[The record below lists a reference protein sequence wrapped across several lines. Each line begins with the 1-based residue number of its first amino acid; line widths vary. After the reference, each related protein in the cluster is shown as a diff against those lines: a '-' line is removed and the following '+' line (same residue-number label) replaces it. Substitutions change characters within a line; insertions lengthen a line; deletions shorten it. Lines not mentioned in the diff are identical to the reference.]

1 MPGDGGLVRRRG
13 GGDGQVGSVTEGHE
27 ETLGGNGRVPDIDC
41 GDVSWM
47 YTYVNTYQLCI
58 LYVRGV

>member
-1 MPGDGGLVRRRG
+1 MRRRG